1 MIYIYETLNKEEIVN
16 AIEARKAWITDLKRM
31 LPYADHGAYGQ
42 DLARIADY
50 ERDIVQL
57 KRALAVASALA
68 TKIDTFIDSGE
79 IV

>member
-1 MIYIYETLNKEEIVN
+1 MIHLNETQSKETIVK
-16 AIEARKAWITDLKRM
+16 AIDARKAWVADLKRM

-57 KRALAVASALA
+57 ERTLVTAS
-68 TKIDTFIDSGE
+68 E
-79 IV
+79 

>member
-1 MIYIYETLNKEEIVN
+1 
-16 AIEARKAWITDLKRM
+16 M

-42 DLARIADY
+42 DLDRIADY

-57 KRALAVASALA
+57 ERTLAVAN
-68 TKIDTFIDSGE
+68 GE

>member
-16 AIEARKAWITDLKRM
+16 AIEARKAWVADLKRM

-50 ERDIVQL
+50 QQEITKLQL
-57 KRALAVASALA
+57 ALTEQLNQPS
-68 TKIDTFIDSGE
+68 
-79 IV
+79 